1 MAAITAACSSSVK
14 SIVGMVER
22 GVVAMASNAAN
33 YVTKIWRAHRADR
46 AQISNCRRGVR
57 QGSATAMF
65 ILAAEGSFQF
75 YQSFLSLYGDR
86 GGNRTH
92 DPLIKSLRRAK
103 RKIK

>member
-65 ILAAEGSFQF
+65 ILAAEAVVSI
-75 YQSFLSLYGDR
+75 LSIFSEAYMVSAVGIEPTTL
-86 GGNRTH
+86 
-92 DPLIKSLRRAK
+92 
-103 RKIK
+103 